1 MNIASDVTLTITGT
15 VSGGNFN
22 VHGRLNV
29 YVTGV
34 LNINL
39 GGTLVDSGTVYVNGL
54 LNINSGGTLNVNSG
68 AVNINSG
75 GTLNVGGK
83 VENFY
88 GIQIAKGGVLR
99 INDSGRFHNNG
110 DTGSTVIYGTLN
122 INNDAELDNDGGIK
136 LYNEGILKV
145 FTGGVLNNDGILFKH
160 CSSTFTLN
168 PGASY
173 TGNPITG
180 NACIAINDVSLA
192 EGNSGTKN
200 FGFKITRSVGRTGT
214 TTVNYATVA
223 GTATAGADYNT
234 KSGTLTFTSGQTSKT
249 VNIVVKGDTTEE
261 PNERFSVRLSNCS
274 NSCGIVDSKG
284 IGTIKNDDG

>member
-1 MNIASDVTLTITGT
+1 MRMSRIIPVLAVAIILILPTLFSGGGSVLQKADVATTYDITTDTTWGDKELNSGDVVNIASDVTLTITGT

-160 CSSTFTLN
+160 CSRYVHIESWRIIHGQPNNRQCLHSN
-168 PGASY
+168 KR
-173 TGNPITG
+173 
-180 NACIAINDVSLA
+180 C
-192 EGNSGTKN
+192 
-200 FGFKITRSVGRTGT
+200 
-214 TTVNYATVA
+214 
-223 GTATAGADYNT
+223 
-234 KSGTLTFTSGQTSKT
+234 LT
-249 VNIVVKGDTTEE
+249 
-261 PNERFSVRLSNCS
+261 C
-274 NSCGIVDSKG
+274 
-284 IGTIKNDDG
+284 